1 MVRWVARAFWALVLV
16 AAYLIA
22 PTAARADDDARL
34 PIDPGMSTTEL
45 VYGWHWAGQV
55 QVYDASPA
63 AARWD
68 VKGAVREWGL
78 HNGIDLVMT
87 DDPAQAEITF
97 VEVATTGCSLSAIGC
112 AHLPPV
118 SGDVAYGNCLAEG
131 KAAYGYEGVSQEI
144 SEHEIGHCLGL
155 DHADTTRSVMYYATS
170 RYDYLTRPTAYDY
183 RDMRTLYGR

>member
-1 MVRWVARAFWALVLV
+1 MTRWIGRGFWALMLV
-16 AAYLIA
+16 AAYFVAPVSAQGSTDIA
-22 PTAARADDDARL
+22 
-34 PIDPGMSTTEL
+34 IDPGQADTTGL

-55 QVYDASPA
+55 QVYDGSPA
-63 AARWD
+63 NASWD

-87 DDPAQAEITF
+87 TDQSQAEIVF

-118 SGDVAYGNCLAEG
+118 SGDVAYGTCLAEG

-183 RDMRTLYGR
+183 RDMKTLYGR